1 MERSDL
7 REIGVRKVSLLP
19 CRQDE
24 IHIAFAIDGHYVQH
38 MGVAMT
44 SLAVN
49 NPAIN
54 FHFHIV
60 FDEMSEDDGVRLTKL
75 CQIYQLSA
83 HFYQVANPSLFDNLK
98 TRFHISKATY
108 YRFLLPYLLPTEL
121 ERVIFLDAD
130 LVCHGDIKG
139 LWQISL
145 DKAPLAAM
153 VVKAYPD
160 QIVRMGLKR
169 GLYLNAGVLVLN
181 LPVWRQ
187 DNISQRLI
195 DYMLTFPEKIDWL
208 DQDAIAIVLEGQI
221 VPFNERFNTTIDCV
235 TGDGTITDSTVIIH
249 YTGSCKPWHQWCPDD
264 RKQFYWQYLK
274 MSPWFDAKPQ
284 APATVLQVLCAM
296 KLENG
301 YGHSMEV
308 NDLINELINRIMNK

>member
-1 MERSDL
+1 MERNDL
-7 REIGVRKVSLLP
+7 HEIGVRKMSLLP
-19 CRQDE
+19 HRQDE
-24 IHIAFAIDGHYVQH
+24 IHIAFAIDGPYVQH

-60 FDEMSEDDGVRLTKL
+60 FDEMSEDDGIRLTKL

-83 HFYQVANPSLFDNLK
+83 HFYQITNPSLFVNLK
-98 TRFHISKATY
+98 TISHISKAVY
-108 YRFLLPYLLPTEL
+108 YWFLLPYLLPVEL

-145 DKAPLAAM
+145 DNAPLAAK
-153 VVKAYPD
+153 VVNAYPD
-160 QIVRMGLKR
+160 QIAHMGLKQ
-169 GLYLNAGVLVLN
+169 GLYLNSGVLVLN

-187 DNISQRLI
+187 ADISKQLI
-195 DYMLTFPEKIDWL
+195 DYMLTFPEKISLL

-221 VPFNERFNTTIDCV
+221 VPFNECFNTTIDCI
-235 TGDGTITDSTVIIH
+235 TGEGTITDSTVIIH
-249 YTGSCKPWHQWCPDD
+249 YAGSCKPWHQWCPDD

-274 MSPWFDAKPQ
+274 MSPWFDAKAQ
-284 APATVLQVLCAM
+284 APATVLQVLCTM

-301 YGHSMEV
+301 YGHTMEV
-308 NDLINELINRIMNK
+308 NELINELINRIMNQ